1 MCTFAL
7 NETISYYTKY
17 GSTVYALFLDA
28 FKAFDRVNFVKL
40 FKKLLDKGMSPIT
53 VRLLLN
59 MYLNQKIQVK
69 WNGQLSEP
77 FSVSKGVR
85 QDGILSPLFFS
96 IYMDDLLLELKESGI
111 GCHIGNHYFGVL
123 GYADDI
129 VLLCPSKE
137 GLRKLITI
145 CERYAKDHDILFNGS
160 KSKLLVFGST
170 SNIVSNIFVNGA
182 EVPFCDNVMHLGN
195 FIRLWH

>member
-1 MCTFAL
+1 M
-7 NETISYYTKY
+7 
-17 GSTVYALFLDA
+17 
-28 FKAFDRVNFVKL
+28 
-40 FKKLLDKGMSPIT
+40 
-53 VRLLLN
+53 
-59 MYLNQKIQVK
+59 
-69 WNGQLSEP
+69 
-77 FSVSKGVR
+77 
-85 QDGILSPLFFS
+85 
-96 IYMDDLLLELKESGI
+96 
-111 GCHIGNHYFGVL
+111 

-182 EVPFCDNVMHLGN
+182 EVPVCDNVLHLGN
-195 FIRLWH
+195 FISNNISDSVDYGISKFNTSFNYFMSFFGNCQSSV